1 MATTTNDRAKK
12 VNGRRCERIEK
23 KGFDELME
31 EEKGTESET
40 EENLPV
46 APEANPRSLSP
57 CLSLVVTRA
66 KPNGV
71 SISPAHSDNQ
81 EFKLGI
87 QGLELFN
94 GSELYQGP
102 GVFAANHDSAVT

>member
-1 MATTTNDRAKK
+1 MRP
-12 VNGRRCERIEK
+12 EYL
-23 KGFDELME
+23 DEFTAQPRLA
-31 EEKGTESET
+31 
-40 EENLPV
+40 NYLHFLDLPV

-57 CLSLVVTRA
+57 CSSLVVTRA
-66 KPNGV
+66 KPNGA
-71 SISPAHSDNQ
+71 SIFPDHSDNQ

-102 GVFAANHDSAVT
+102 GVSAANHDSAVT